1 MDVAGIVSSARTRVN
16 QRGGKYAFVQ
26 MSDQGGIFEVT
37 VFSELLATSGEF
49 LRPGEAVLIRC
60 DCKLENDFTRLTAC
74 KITSLD
80 NSLQDSVRGFKIYIN
95 DQNTV
100 DNLVKILERQKAG
113 SGKINLV
120 IQNTNQEFDLLLPE
134 SYELN
139 SSFRAAL
146 KSLPGII
153 EVVDH

>member
-1 MDVAGIVSSARTRVN
+1 M
-16 QRGGKYAFVQ
+16 
-26 MSDQGGIFEVT
+26 
-37 VFSELLATSGEF
+37 
-49 LRPGEAVLIRC
+49 IRC

-120 IQNTNQEFDLLLPE
+120 IQNTNQEFDLLLPK